1 MKEGGL
7 IMKKTSFQFL
17 FCIIIIALITFQV
30 HTDTPCKW
38 GFIDKTGKIVI
49 EPQFE
54 IAWAFGEGLA
64 PVKKDGK
71 WGYMDNTG
79 KIIIETKYD
88 QVGEF
93 SDGLAWVCTGDCTGK
108 GIKAE

>member
-1 MKEGGL
+1 
-7 IMKKTSFQFL
+7 
-17 FCIIIIALITFQV
+17 
-30 HTDTPCKW
+30 
-38 GFIDKTGKIVI
+38 
-49 EPQFE
+49 
-54 IAWAFGEGLA
+54 
-64 PVKKDGK
+64 
-71 WGYMDNTG
+71 MDNTG